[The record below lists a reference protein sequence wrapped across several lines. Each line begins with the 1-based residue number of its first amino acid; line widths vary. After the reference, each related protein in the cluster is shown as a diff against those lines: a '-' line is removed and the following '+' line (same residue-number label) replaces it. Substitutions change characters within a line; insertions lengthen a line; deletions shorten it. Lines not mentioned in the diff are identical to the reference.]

1 MIAARL
7 LGGRPKVRI
16 GVSSPGRLQMKSVSA
31 ALAAVRALPPGAA
44 AAQAAWP
51 ARPVT
56 LIIPFPPGGGTDA
69 FARPLPV
76 QRGKQVAIDNRGGAC
91 GTAGIKRWAAV
102 TKASGAKL
110 D

>member
-1 MIAARL
+1 MMRGILAL
-7 LGGRPKVRI
+7 
-16 GVSSPGRLQMKSVSA
+16 
-31 ALAAVRALPPGAA
+31 LAAFGMLAA
-44 AAQAAWP
+44 TDPAPAQTYP
-51 ARPVT
+51 TRPIT
-56 LIIPFPPGGGTDA
+56 LVVPFPPGGGTDA

-76 QRGKQVAIDNRGGAC
+76 QRGKQVAIDNRGGAG